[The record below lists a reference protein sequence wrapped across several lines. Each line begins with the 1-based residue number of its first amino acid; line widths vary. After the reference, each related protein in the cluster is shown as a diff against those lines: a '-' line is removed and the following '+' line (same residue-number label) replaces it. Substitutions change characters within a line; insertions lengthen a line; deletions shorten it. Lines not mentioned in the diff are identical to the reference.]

1 MTQLDHDEWV
11 VGKAGSALRDGANPD
26 GYRQRD
32 QPERAGSALPG
43 RSLLTEPDDRR
54 GLLHTASTVAAA
66 IVLVAGLREVWYDA
80 VPQHLGFGFFVV
92 AAFPLLVAAVVVSS
106 AAKTERI
113 RLLIDVGLMLI
124 GSLMLLVQLRGSMS
138 SGHPTYTVDVGWVI
152 QEGANELARTG
163 HLYGVFW
170 PLAAREFA
178 ASGEPSGLTYL
189 FDGTIVNDFGYPPLG
204 AMLAAV
210 TTAASGLS
218 ASAAVWPVIGLLG
231 TAVVLFVRLPNPLR
245 PLSVIVCLGLP
256 RLTGMAFNGY
266 PSLIALPLMM
276 MAVAWWPSIGAGGR
290 LSRRDYLGACCLGM
304 AAAAQQ
310 LVWVVAPFLLVGV
323 WLVRRGT
330 TTPRRATVIVFHYA
344 VVAASIFV
352 LLNGWFLLREPRAWL
367 RGVLEP
373 LTQAA
378 VPHGECLVTFVL
390 FWSRGSG
397 NLAWFSRAV
406 ALTAVGLLAMAFL
419 FLRVLGPSLLALPAF
434 LFLVS
439 LQSHDNYLVLLAPLW
454 LLGAVAAIESGEYRL
469 AYEPFGRL
477 RAPIRLMIPAGL
489 LLAALGCVAAGLAT
503 APPLRMSQLSYTTS
517 GGSLSN
523 VRAQVANVSDRSLRP
538 VFSVTSGAST
548 VNNVWAVARGPAIL
562 APRTSATYVLVP
574 VEAQEKPPGGG
585 RQLVVRALTTG
596 PNAITNAPLDAK
608 TAARNVRRAVLLADD
623 AVGSR
628 QAGEPAR
635 LIVQLRDGN
644 NADLREPNV
653 SIELR
658 ATTLGSST
666 PAAAGLRVN
675 RQTMPPSGR
684 VTALTDDSGRA
695 TFDVNSTQ
703 ERQDPVVFR
712 AAISA
717 GGQSLG
723 SVAVLWR

>member
-1 MTQLDHDEWV
+1 
-11 VGKAGSALRDGANPD
+11 
-26 GYRQRD
+26 
-32 QPERAGSALPG
+32 
-43 RSLLTEPDDRR
+43 
-54 GLLHTASTVAAA
+54 VATA

-80 VPQHLGFGFFVV
+80 VPQHLGFAVFAV

-106 AAKTERI
+106 AAKTERV
-113 RLLIDVGLMLI
+113 RLLCDLGLLLI
-124 GSLMLLVQLRGSMS
+124 GSLMLMIGLRGSIS

-163 HLYGVFW
+163 HLYGISW
-170 PLAAREFA
+170 PLAPREFA

-189 FDGTIVNDFGYPPLG
+189 FDGTIVNNFGYPPLG

-210 TTAASGLS
+210 TTAASGL
-218 ASAAVWPVIGLLG
+218 AATAAVWPVIGLLCA
-231 TAVVLFVRLPNPLR
+231 AVILFVRLPNPLR

-256 RLTGMAFNGY
+256 RLTGMALNGY
-266 PSLIALPLMM
+266 PFLIALPLMM
-276 MAVAWWPSIGAGGR
+276 MAVAWWPSTGAGGS
-290 LSRRDYLGACCLGM
+290 LSRRDYVGACCLGT
-304 AAAAQQ
+304 AAAAHQ
-310 LVWVVAPFLLVGV
+310 LVWVVAPFLLLGV

-330 TTPRRATVIVFHYA
+330 TTPRRAAAIMFRYA
-344 VVAASIFV
+344 AVAASVFV
-352 LLNGWFLLREPRAWL
+352 LLNSWFLLREPRAWL

-378 VPHGECLVTFVL
+378 VPHGQCLVTFVL

-397 NLAWFSRAV
+397 NVAWFSWAV
-406 ALTAVGLLAMAFL
+406 ALTAVGLLVMAFL
-419 FLRVLGPSLLALPAF
+419 FMRALGPALLALPAF
-434 LFLVS
+434 IFLVS
-439 LQSHDNYLVLLAPLW
+439 LQSHDNYLVALAPLW

-477 RAPIRLMIPAGL
+477 RAPIRLMIPTGL

-503 APPLRMSQLSYTTS
+503 APPLKMSQPSYSTS
-517 GGSLSN
+517 GGIVSN
-523 VRAQVANVSDRSLRP
+523 VRAQVANVSDRSVRP

-548 VNNVWAVARGPAIL
+548 VDYVWAIARGPAIL
-562 APRTSATYVLVP
+562 APHTTAMYVLVP
-574 VEAQEKPPGGG
+574 LEAQETPPEGG

-596 PNAITNAPLDAK
+596 PNAIANAPLDAK
-608 TAARNVRRAVLLADD
+608 TAAQNVRRTVLLADS

-628 QAGEPAR
+628 KPGEPAR
-635 LIVQLRDGN
+635 LTAQLRDGN

-658 ATTLGSST
+658 AEALGSST
-666 PAAAGLRVN
+666 PAAVGLRVN
-675 RQTMPPSGR
+675 GQPMPSSGR
-684 VTALTDDSGRA
+684 VTALTDESGRA
-695 TFDVNSTQ
+695 TFDVSSIQ

-712 AAISA
+712 AAVSA

-723 SVAVLWR
+723 SVTVLWR

>member
-1 MTQLDHDEWV
+1 MTRLDHEEWV
-11 VGKAGSALRDGANPD
+11 IGKAGSALRDVANPH
-26 GYRQRD
+26 GYRQPD
-32 QPERAGSALPG
+32 QPERAESALPG
-43 RSLLTEPDDRR
+43 RSILTEPEDRR
-54 GLLHTASTVAAA
+54 RLLHTALTVAAA

-80 VPQHLGFGFFVV
+80 VPRHLAFAVFAV

-106 AAKTERI
+106 AAKTERV
-113 RLLIDVGLMLI
+113 RLLSDVGLLLI
-124 GSLMLLVQLRGSMS
+124 GSLMLLIRLRGSIS
-138 SGHPTYTVDVGWVI
+138 SGHPTYGVDVGWVI
-152 QEGANELARTG
+152 QEGANELSRTG
-163 HLYGVFW
+163 HLYGVSW

-210 TTAASGLS
+210 TTAASGL
-218 ASAAVWPVIGLLG
+218 AATAAVWPVIGLLG
-231 TAVVLFVRLPNPLR
+231 AAVILFVRLPNLLR
-245 PLSVIVCLGLP
+245 PLSVIVCFGLP
-256 RLTGMAFNGY
+256 RLTGMAFSGY

-290 LSRRDYLGACCLGM
+290 LSRRDYVGASCLGM

-323 WLVRRGT
+323 WLLRRGT
-330 TTPRRATVIVFHYA
+330 TTPRRATVIMFRYA
-344 VVAASIFV
+344 AVAASVFV

-378 VPHGECLVTFVL
+378 VPHGQCLVTFVL

-397 NLAWFSRAV
+397 NLAWFSPAL

-419 FLRVLGPSLLALPAF
+419 FLRVLGPALLALPAF
-434 LFLVS
+434 IFLVS
-439 LQSHDNYLVLLAPLW
+439 LQSHDNYLVALAPLW
-454 LLGAVAAIESGEYRL
+454 LLGAAAIESGDYRL
-469 AYEPFGRL
+469 AYEPLGRL
-477 RAPIRLMIPAGL
+477 GAPIRLMIPTSL

-503 APPLRMSQLSYTTS
+503 APPLKMSQLSYSTS
-517 GGSLSN
+517 GGIVSN
-523 VRAQVANVSDRSLRP
+523 VGAQVANVSDRSVHP

-548 VNNVWAVARGPAIL
+548 VNNVWAIARGPAIL
-562 APRTSATYVLVP
+562 GPRTTATYVLVP
-574 VEAQEKPPGGG
+574 VEAQERPPGGR
-585 RQLVVRALTTG
+585 RQLMVRALTTG

-608 TAARNVRRAVLLADD
+608 TAARNVRRAVLLADG
-623 AVGSR
+623 AASSR
-628 QAGEPAR
+628 KAGDPAR

-644 NADLREPNV
+644 NADLRDPGV

-666 PAAAGLRVN
+666 PAAAGLLVN

-695 TFDVNSTQ
+695 TFDVSSTQ
-703 ERQDPVVFR
+703 ERQDPVMFR
-712 AAISA
+712 AAVSA

-723 SVAVLWR
+723 SVTVLWR

>member
-1 MTQLDHDEWV
+1 VTQLDHDEWV
-11 VGKAGSALRDGANPD
+11 LRKAGSALGDLANPD
-26 GYRQRD
+26 GFPQRD

-54 GLLHTASTVAAA
+54 RLLHTALTVAAA
-66 IVLVAGLREVWYDA
+66 IVLVAGLREVWFDA
-80 VPQHLGFGFFVV
+80 VPQHLGFAGFAV
-92 AAFPLLVAAVVVSS
+92 AAFPLLLAAVVVSC

-113 RLLIDVGLMLI
+113 RLLSDVGLLLI
-124 GSLMLLVQLRGSMS
+124 GSLMLMIGLRGSIS
-138 SGHPTYTVDVGWVI
+138 SGHPTYAVDVGWVI
-152 QEGANELARTG
+152 QEGANQLARTG
-163 HLYGVFW
+163 HLYGVSW

-178 ASGEPSGLTYL
+178 ASGDPSGLTYL

-210 TTAASGLS
+210 TTAASGLP
-218 ASAAVWPVIGLLG
+218 ATAAVWPVIGLLG
-231 TAVVLFVRLPNPLR
+231 AAVVLFVRLPNPLR

-256 RLTGMAFNGY
+256 RLTGMALNGY

-323 WLVRRGT
+323 WVVRRGT
-330 TTPRRATVIVFHYA
+330 TTPRPATVIVFRYA
-344 VVAASIFV
+344 AVAASIFV

-378 VPHGECLVTFVL
+378 VPHGQCLVTFVL

-397 NLAWFSRAV
+397 NLTWFSRAV

-419 FLRVLGPSLLALPAF
+419 FLRVLGPALLALPAF
-434 LFLVS
+434 IFLVS

-477 RAPIRLMIPAGL
+477 PAPIPLMIPTGL
-489 LLAALGCVAAGLAT
+489 LVAALGCLAAGLAT
-503 APPLRMSQLSYTTS
+503 APPLSMSQLSYSTS
-517 GGSLSN
+517 GGILSN
-523 VRAQVANVSDRSLRP
+523 VRAQVSNVSDRSVHP

-548 VNNVWAVARGPAIL
+548 INNVWAVARGPAIL
-562 APRTSATYVLVP
+562 APRTTATYVLVP

-596 PNAITNAPLDAK
+596 PNAIANAPLDAK
-608 TAARNVRRAVLLADD
+608 TAARNVRLAVLLADS
-623 AVGSR
+623 AAHSR
-628 QAGEPAR
+628 KAGEPAR
-635 LIVQLRDGN
+635 LTAQLRDGN
-644 NADLREPNV
+644 NADLREPDV

-666 PAAAGLRVN
+666 PAAVGLRVN
-675 RQTMPPSGR
+675 GQPMPSSGR
-684 VTALTDDSGRA
+684 VTAVTDELGRA
-695 TFDVNSTQ
+695 TFDVSSVQ

-712 AAISA
+712 AAVSA

-723 SVAVLWR
+723 SVTVLWR

>member
-1 MTQLDHDEWV
+1 MTRLDHEEWV
-11 VGKAGSALRDGANPD
+11 IGKAGSALRDVANPH
-26 GYRQRD
+26 GYRQPD
-32 QPERAGSALPG
+32 QPERAESALPG
-43 RSLLTEPDDRR
+43 RSILTEPEDRR
-54 GLLHTASTVAAA
+54 RLLHTALTVAAA

-80 VPQHLGFGFFVV
+80 VPRHLAFAVFAV

-106 AAKTERI
+106 AAKTERV
-113 RLLIDVGLMLI
+113 RLLSDVGLLLI
-124 GSLMLLVQLRGSMS
+124 GSLMLLIRLRGSIS
-138 SGHPTYTVDVGWVI
+138 SGHPTYGVDVGWVI
-152 QEGANELARTG
+152 QEGANELSRTG
-163 HLYGVFW
+163 HLYGVSW

-210 TTAASGLS
+210 TTAASGL
-218 ASAAVWPVIGLLG
+218 AATAAVWPVIGLLG
-231 TAVVLFVRLPNPLR
+231 AAVILFVRLPNLLR
-245 PLSVIVCLGLP
+245 PLSVIVCFGLP
-256 RLTGMAFNGY
+256 RLTGMAFSGY

-290 LSRRDYLGACCLGM
+290 LSRRDYVGASCLGM

-323 WLVRRGT
+323 WLLRRGT
-330 TTPRRATVIVFHYA
+330 TTPRRATVIMFRYA
-344 VVAASIFV
+344 AVAASVFV

-378 VPHGECLVTFVL
+378 VPHGQCLVTFVL

-397 NLAWFSRAV
+397 NLAWFSPAL

-419 FLRVLGPSLLALPAF
+419 FLRVLGPALLALPAF
-434 LFLVS
+434 IFLVS
-439 LQSHDNYLVLLAPLW
+439 LQSHDNYLVALAPLW
-454 LLGAVAAIESGEYRL
+454 LLGAAAIESGDYRL
-469 AYEPFGRL
+469 AYEPLGRL
-477 RAPIRLMIPAGL
+477 GAPIRLMIPTSL

-503 APPLRMSQLSYTTS
+503 APPLKMSQLSYSTS
-517 GGSLSN
+517 GGIVSN
-523 VRAQVANVSDRSLRP
+523 VGAQVANVSDRSVHP

-548 VNNVWAVARGPAIL
+548 VNNVWAIARGPAIL
-562 APRTSATYVLVP
+562 GPRTTATYVLVP
-574 VEAQEKPPGGG
+574 VEAQERPPGGR
-585 RQLVVRALTTG
+585 RQLMVRALTTG

-608 TAARNVRRAVLLADD
+608 TAARNVRRAVLLADG
-623 AVGSR
+623 AASSR
-628 QAGEPAR
+628 KAGDPAR

-644 NADLREPNV
+644 NADLRDPGV

-666 PAAAGLRVN
+666 PAAAGLLVN

-695 TFDVNSTQ
+695 TFDVSSTQ
-703 ERQDPVVFR
+703 ERQDPVMFR
-712 AAISA
+712 AAVSA

-723 SVAVLWR
+723 SVTMLWR